1 MQLHERT
8 LRVNGRKHVVHVED
22 RKLLLDTVREELRL
36 TGAHAGCEH
45 GVCGACTV
53 LVDGRPVR
61 SCLILT
67 PQAEGLEI
75 ETIESLEAA
84 DGSLDPVQQAFV
96 DNLGFQCGYC
106 APGMILTARA
116 FLKDNPRPTAEQARE
131 AIASN
136 LCRCTGYDAI
146 VTSILA
152 AAEQLNGGAP

>member
-1 MQLHERT
+1 MELHERT
-8 LRVNGRKHVVHVED
+8 LRVNGREHRVRVED
-22 RKLLLDTVREELRL
+22 RKLLLDTVREDLRL

-53 LVDGRPVR
+53 LIDGRPAR
-61 SCLILT
+61 SCLVLT

-75 ETIESLEAA
+75 ETIESLEAP

-116 FLKDNPRPTAEQARE
+116 FLRQNPDPTPEEARE
-131 AIASN
+131 AIAAN
-136 LCRCTGYDAI
+136 LCRCTGYEAI
-146 VTSILA
+146 VSSILDA
-152 AAEQLNGGAP
+152 AGRLSGATA